1 MKKMF
6 ILISL
11 VYLSVIAHAQSIN
24 KDLLMNLNDHT
35 ITEIKQNQFI
45 YLDFE
50 NIDINIIPFLIHIID
65 SNALSSSSCPISPYS
80 SNIPNIY
87 IGEIAAKYIE
97 YIINPNFKFDR
108 ITKDGN
114 YYSLQIEDL
123 KNIKK
128 IYLKWWEENKQFSKE
143 ELRKRQKKKRLLSTS
158 IYKWETCP

>member
-123 KNIKK
+123 KNIKPR
-128 IYLKWWEENKQFSKE
+128 
-143 ELRKRQKKKRLLSTS
+143 LRIRN
-158 IYKWETCP
+158 